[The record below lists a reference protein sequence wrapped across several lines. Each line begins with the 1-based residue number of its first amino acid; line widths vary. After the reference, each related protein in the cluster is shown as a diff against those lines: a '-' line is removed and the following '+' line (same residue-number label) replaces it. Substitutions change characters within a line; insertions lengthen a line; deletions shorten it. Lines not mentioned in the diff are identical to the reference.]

1 MGNNQDFLGKGWAF
15 PPEFDR
21 KKKKVKMVTGREDI
35 EQSLGILLETVKGE
49 RVMLPHYGSNLEGM
63 VFESL
68 DQSLKTYLAHSIE
81 TAILYHEPRI
91 EPLRIELNENKIY
104 EGKLLIEI
112 EYRIKATNS
121 RFNMVY
127 PFYLEEGTEI

>member
-1 MGNNQDFLGKGWAF
+1 MENNQDFLGKGWGF
-15 PPEFDR
+15 PPEFD
-21 KKKKVKMVTGREDI
+21 KKKRKVKMVSGREDI

-49 RVMLPHYGSNLEGM
+49 RVMFPHYGSNLDEM

-68 DQSLKTYLAHSIE
+68 DQSIKTYLAHSIE
-81 TAILYHEPRI
+81 TTILYHEPRI
-91 EPLRIELNENKIY
+91 EPLRIEINENKIH

>member
-1 MGNNQDFLGKGWAF
+1 MENNQDFLGKGWAF

-49 RVMLPHYGSNLEGM
+49 RVMHPHYGSNLEGM